1 MECNMMFSAEII
13 IILAFV
19 DKVLI
24 KAAETL
30 AGRHI

>member
-1 MECNMMFSAEII
+1 MMFSAEII

-24 KAAETL
+24 KATKTL